1 MPRVHG
7 TAPEAHGFLP
17 GGLLISRVRGRLV
30 GLDVDRIEVDTG
42 AGVVYEVH
50 VPLTVFNR
58 LPAQGAELELLTA
71 YIVRDDTPSLYGFL
85 DIRERTLFL
94 RLLTVQMVGPR
105 LALAMMSA
113 YHAGRLA
120 RAIAERD
127 AKVLIQVSGL
137 GRKTAERVIL
147 ELSDKVRDIAVTE
160 VGDDPDSGRAAEA
173 VAALISLGYSFAE
186 ADTAVRDAS
195 GGGGAET
202 TEELVRRVLADRAAA
217 PGP

>member
-1 MPRVHG
+1 M
-7 TAPEAHGFLP
+7 
-17 GGLLISRVRGRLV
+17 ISRIRGRLV
-30 GLDVDRIEVDTG
+30 GLDVDRVEVDTD

-71 YIVRDDTPSLYGFL
+71 YIVRDETPSLYGFL

-94 RLLTVQMVGPR
+94 RLLTVQKVGPR

-113 YHAGRLA
+113 YQAARLA
-120 RAIAERD
+120 RAIAEED

-147 ELSDKVRDIAVTE
+147 ELSDKVRDIAVAE
-160 VGDDPDSGRAAEA
+160 AGDEPDGGAASEA
-173 VAALISLGYSFAE
+173 VAALISLGYSFTE
-186 ADTAVRDAS
+186 ADAAVRDAS
-195 GGGGAET
+195 SGGGSDT
-202 TEELVRRVLADRAAA
+202 TEELVRRVLADRASG
-217 PGP
+217 PGS

>member
-1 MPRVHG
+1 
-7 TAPEAHGFLP
+7 
-17 GGLLISRVRGRLV
+17 LISRIRGRLV

-71 YIVRDDTPSLYGFL
+71 YIVRDDVPSLYGFL
-85 DIRERTLFL
+85 DTRERVLFL
-94 RLLTVQMVGPR
+94 RLLTVQKIGPR

-120 RAIAERD
+120 RAIAEQD
-127 AKVLIQVSGL
+127 TKVLVQVSGL
-137 GRKTAERVIL
+137 GKKTAERVIL
-147 ELSDKVRDIAVTE
+147 ELSDKVRDIAVAE
-160 VGDDPDSGRAAEA
+160 AGDEPDGGAAGEA
-173 VAALISLGYSFAE
+173 VAALISLGYSFAD

-195 GGGGAET
+195 GGDGADT
-202 TEELVRRVLADRAAA
+202 TEELVRRVLASRAS
-217 PGP
+217 GSGG

>member
-1 MPRVHG
+1 M
-7 TAPEAHGFLP
+7 
-17 GGLLISRVRGRLV
+17 ISRVRGELV
-30 GLDVDRIEVDTG
+30 SLDVNRVEV
-42 AGVVYEVH
+42 AAASGVVYEVH

-58 LPAQGAELELLTA
+58 LPAVGSELELLTA

-85 DIRERTLFL
+85 DAHERVLFS

-147 ELSDKVRDIAVTE
+147 ELTDKVRDIAVAETLDGPE
-160 VGDDPDSGRAAEA
+160 ARRAAEA
-173 VAALISLGYSFAE
+173 VAALTGLGYSFAE
-186 ADTAVRDAS
+186 ADAAVREVAATPDAES
-195 GGGGAET
+195 
-202 TEELVRRVLADRAAA
+202 TEELVRLILARRASGRDR
-217 PGP
+217 

>member
-1 MPRVHG
+1 M
-7 TAPEAHGFLP
+7 
-17 GGLLISRVRGRLV
+17 ISRIRGRLV

-71 YIVRDDTPSLYGFL
+71 YIVRDDVPSLYGFL
-85 DIRERTLFL
+85 DTRERVLFL
-94 RLLTVQMVGPR
+94 RLLTVQKIGPR

-120 RAIAERD
+120 RAIAEQD
-127 AKVLIQVSGL
+127 TKVLVQVSGL
-137 GRKTAERVIL
+137 GKKTAERVIL
-147 ELSDKVRDIAVTE
+147 ELSDKVRDIAVAE
-160 VGDDPDSGRAAEA
+160 AGDEPDGGAAGEA
-173 VAALISLGYSFAE
+173 VAALISLGYSFAD

-195 GGGGAET
+195 GGDGADT
-202 TEELVRRVLADRAAA
+202 TEELVRRVLASRAS
-217 PGP
+217 GSGG

>member
-1 MPRVHG
+1 V
-7 TAPEAHGFLP
+7 
-17 GGLLISRVRGRLV
+17 ISRVRGELV
-30 GLDVDRIEVDTG
+30 SLDVDRVEV
-42 AGVVYEVH
+42 AAASGVVYEVH

-58 LPAQGAELELLTA
+58 LPAVGSDLELLTA

-85 DIRERTLFL
+85 DAQERSLFS

-137 GRKTAERVIL
+137 GKKTAERVIL
-147 ELSDKVRDIAVTE
+147 ELADKVRDIAVAETVDGPE
-160 VGDDPDSGRAAEA
+160 ARQATEA
-173 VAALISLGYSFAE
+173 VAALTSLGYTFAE
-186 ADTAVRDAS
+186 ADAAVREVA
-195 GGGGAET
+195 GATGAES
-202 TEELVRRVLADRAAA
+202 TEEFVRIILARRGPGRDR
-217 PGP
+217 